1 MSVAITN
8 QEIENLDSSVE
19 EQDDDEKEEVD
30 FLIWANNLWL
40 KIASDC

>member
-30 FLIWANNLWL
+30 FLI
-40 KIASDC
+40 